1 MAILALV
8 AVPLLADYSQNWI
21 NEKSSGRMFNPTT
34 AFSGSQRKASV
45 FAVLLL
51 VPLIAFT
58 VRLKAVVLNEWR
70 QELLAVPL
78 AAVDHLKK
86 ANITGNTFTQPN
98 IWGGYVI
105 WALPSNP
112 VYIDGRIDMY
122 GDDFVKE
129 YLNIIWGRADW
140 REPFD
145 RYGVRIVIIQPKSP
159 LSLELSEA
167 KEWSRVFQ
175 DDMAVVFV
183 RS

>member
-1 MAILALV
+1 M
-8 AVPLLADYSQNWI
+8 ADYLQNWI
-21 NEKSSGRMFNPTT
+21 TEKSKGRMFNPNT
-34 AFSGSQRKASV
+34 ASWGSPQKAII

-51 VPLIAFT
+51 IPLIAFT
-58 VRLKAVVLNEWR
+58 VRLKAIVSNEWR
-70 QELLAVPL
+70 QDLLAVPL

-98 IWGGYVI
+98 IWAGYVI

-129 YLNIIWGRADW
+129 YLNIIWGHADW

-159 LSLELSEA
+159 LSLELSET
-167 KEWSRVFQ
+167 KEWFMVFQ